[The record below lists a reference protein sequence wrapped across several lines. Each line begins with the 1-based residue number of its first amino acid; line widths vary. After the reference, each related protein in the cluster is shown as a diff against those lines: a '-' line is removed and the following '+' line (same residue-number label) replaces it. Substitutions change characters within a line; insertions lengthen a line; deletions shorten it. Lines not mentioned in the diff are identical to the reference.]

1 MRLILILVLLLS
13 SIFSHS
19 QMENW
24 YNVDLGTLGFKS
36 NRIGFN
42 KLNSSI
48 PNSKNYY
55 ADSSQIQFKG
65 ASTELAV
72 DIFTEHVYFHLD
84 GSIVTDLAVTLML
97 FRKDD
102 WWYQQPYGTYDQ
114 TQFLPI
120 RLGFGDNITPYF
132 GLYGGGQWQYSIFKY
147 TPKSVAYDEILTG
160 GNQYGFGLHA
170 TFSLGPVLIRQSYMH
185 DWVSR
190 ASHFKGKVIT
200 HETAV
205 YIGWPILGVFGK
217 MNFYDRTMFAG
228 EFATNPDAIFK
239 GDLKTITRQYEERH
253 MNQFTF
259 SFGIY
264 AAGLFSGVSRGTASA
279 ASYIETETKKERDEK
294 KRRTIEY
301 IEN

>member
-1 MRLILILVLLLS
+1 MRFVSLVLFLTTCLNAS
-13 SIFSHS
+13 S

-24 YNVDLGTLGFKS
+24 YRVDIGTLGYKS
-36 NRIGFN
+36 NRIGFD

-48 PNSKNYY
+48 PNSQNYY
-55 ADSSQIQFKG
+55 ADSAQIQFKG
-65 ASTELAV
+65 ASIELAA
-72 DIFTEHVYFHLD
+72 DIFTEHAYFQLD
-84 GSIVTDLAVTLML
+84 GSIITDLAVTLML

-102 WWYQQPYGTYDQ
+102 WWYKQPYGNYDQ
-114 TQFLPI
+114 TQFLPV
-120 RLGFGDNITPYF
+120 RLAFGDNITPYF
-132 GLYGGGQWQYSIFKY
+132 GLYAGGQWQYSIFKY
-147 TPKSVAYDEILTG
+147 TPKSVNYDEILVG

-170 TFSLGPVLIRQSYMH
+170 TFSLGPVLNRQSYMH
-185 DWVSR
+185 DWISR

-200 HETAV
+200 HETALYV
-205 YIGWPILGVFGK
+205 GWPNLGIFGK
-217 MNFYDRTMFAG
+217 MNFYDRLMFAE

-239 GDLKTITRQYEERH
+239 SELKSTTRLYEQRH

-264 AAGLFSGVSRGTASA
+264 AAGLFSGVTRGTANA
-279 ASYIETETKKERDEK
+279 ASYIETETKRERDEK